1 LKALLDPA
9 NRLTAGIAQLRG
21 EIGLTAPF
29 PQDVLDEATVAASRA
44 PDAHRDRADRP
55 FVTLDPASST
65 DLDQAFCIEPS
76 GGNLLLHYAIADV
89 GWFVRTGGAI
99 EREAWNRG
107 MTQYLPGDRV
117 PLYPP
122 VLGEKAASLL
132 PDGPRPAVVFTI
144 RIDPGGDTVVDGI
157 ERAVIRSRAKLGYET
172 VRDDQLPPGF
182 GELARRI
189 RAAERERGAARVDP
203 PQQELS
209 LAADGRFWLS
219 LNPQSEAELDN
230 AALSLA
236 ANLAV
241 AKLFVAHRT
250 GLFRVME
257 EPHGPAV
264 AHLRAS
270 ARARGIAWP
279 RNESLR
285 TLERRLDAGR
295 PGEAAFML
303 EIRRAG
309 HGASYAP
316 FAAGSPPWHSAIE
329 AAYVHATAP
338 LRRLADRYVIEGA
351 LALAQSGRL
360 PDGMNET
367 FHALPPVMARAASIA
382 GRIERATLDLA
393 EAVLLQGREGE
404 RFRAVVTGIDERGA
418 RLQLLD
424 IPVVTRL
431 ATDGLAE
438 NEQVEVTL
446 VAADPETREA
456 RFALAGRDD
465 VRPPPPASRTPPP

>member
-1 LKALLDPA
+1 MKALLDPD
-9 NRLTAGIAQLRG
+9 NCLTAGIAQIRE
-21 EIGLTAPF
+21 EIGLATAF
-29 PQDVLDEATVAASRA
+29 PQDVLDEADAAAARVSLQ
-44 PDAHRDRADRP
+44 HRDRTGER

-65 DLDQAFCIEPS
+65 DLDQAFHIEPS
-76 GGNLLLHYAIADV
+76 SHDLLLHYAIADV
-89 GWFVRTGGAI
+89 GWFVRPGGAI
-99 EREAWNRG
+99 EREAWKRG

-122 VLGEKAASLL
+122 VLSERAASLL
-132 PDGPRPAVVFTI
+132 PDGPRPAVVFTV
-144 RIDPGGDTVVDGI
+144 RVDRAGEVVLDGI
-157 ERAVIRSRAKLGYET
+157 ERAFVHSRAKLGYET
-172 VRDDQLPPGF
+172 VRQADLPPAF

-203 PQQELS
+203 PQHELGRGE
-209 LAADGRFWLS
+209 DGRFWLS
-219 LNPQSEAELDN
+219 LTPQSEAELDN

-236 ANLAV
+236 CNLAV

-257 EPHGPAV
+257 EPQGRAV

-285 TLERRLDAGR
+285 VLERRLDAAK
-295 PGEAAFML
+295 PAEAAFML
-303 EIRRAG
+303 EIRKAG

-316 FAAGSPPWHSAIE
+316 FAAGSPPWHSAME

-338 LRRLADRYVIEGA
+338 LRRLADRYVIEAA

-360 PDGMNET
+360 PEGMEER
-367 FHALPPVMARAASIA
+367 FRALPPVMARAGSI
-382 GRIERATLDLA
+382 GSRIERATLDLA
-393 EAVLLQGREGE
+393 EAVLLRGHEGE
-404 RFRAVVTGIDERGA
+404 RFRAVVTGTDEHGA

-424 IPVVTRL
+424 VPVVTRIP
-431 ATDGLAE
+431 TDGLTE
-438 NEQVEVTL
+438 NAQIEVAL
-446 VAADPETREA
+446 VAADPAKRET
-456 RFALAGRDD
+456 RFALARRQRG
-465 VRPPPPASRTPPP
+465 VPVPP

>member
-1 LKALLDPA
+1 VKALLDPD
-9 NRLTAGIAQLRG
+9 NRLTAGITRIRE
-21 EIGLTAPF
+21 EIGLVAAF
-29 PQDVLDEATVAASRA
+29 PQDTLDEAAAAAARA
-44 PDAHRDRADRP
+44 PDAHRDRTAEP

-65 DLDQAFCIEPS
+65 DLDQAFCIEPA
-76 GGNLLLHYAIADV
+76 GADLLLHYAIADV
-89 GWFVRTGGAI
+89 GWFVRSGGAI
-99 EREAWNRG
+99 EREAWKRG

-117 PLYPP
+117 PLYPQ
-122 VLGEKAASLL
+122 VLSEKAASLL
-132 PDGPRPAVVFTI
+132 PDGPRPAVVFSV
-144 RIDPGGDTVVDGI
+144 RIDPAGQTTIDQI

-172 VRDDQLPPGF
+172 VRDSDLPPLF

-203 PQQELS
+203 PQQELGRGE
-209 LAADGRFWLS
+209 DGRFWLS

-241 AKLFVAHRT
+241 AKLFLAHRT

-285 TLERRLDAGR
+285 MLERRLDAGKSA
-295 PGEAAFML
+295 ELAFML
-303 EIRRAG
+303 EIRKAG

-316 FAAGSPPWHSAIE
+316 FAAGSPPWHSAME

-338 LRRLADRYVIEGA
+338 LRRLADRYVIEAA
-351 LALAQSGRL
+351 LALAQAGRV
-360 PDGMNET
+360 PEEIEQA
-367 FHALPPVMARAASIA
+367 FRALPPVMARAASIG

-404 RFRAVVTGIDERGA
+404 TFRAVVTGLDERGA

-424 IPVVTRL
+424 IPVVTRV

-438 NEQVEVTL
+438 NEQIEVAL
-446 VAADPETREA
+446 VAADPEKRET
-456 RFALAGRDD
+456 RFA
-465 VRPPPPASRTPPP
+465 VEHRPPPPPSAASPP